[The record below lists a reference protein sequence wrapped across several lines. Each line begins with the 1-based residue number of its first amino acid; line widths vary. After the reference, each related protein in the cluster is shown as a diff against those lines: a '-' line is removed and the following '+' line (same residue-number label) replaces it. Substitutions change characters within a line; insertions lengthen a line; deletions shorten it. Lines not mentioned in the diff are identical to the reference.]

1 MADGLT
7 AALAA
12 IRERG
17 YRNGASGAECARLS
31 DAAAEDVPLLL
42 AAVEAVLEECAE
54 WEASSPRRPRVPRSY
69 AAEHFRGVI
78 TAALAGEEAGSDEH

>member
-1 MADGLT
+1 MADFDLT
-7 AALAA
+7 ATLAA
-12 IRERG
+12 IRADLG
-17 YRNGASGAECARLS
+17 DGATYPRRVMEIHAPR
-31 DAAAEDVPLLL
+31 LL